1 MEGFLEEAEI
11 ELHLKDRGNY
21 QSERGVRVRA
31 CPQRDREQVFV
42 LLEHDV
48 QIHLRLRT
56 PSSEDQGKRQRET
69 GPWEPDRRSLH
80 LTSKGSRERAS
91 FRG

>member
-1 MEGFLEEAEI
+1 MPSEGVSKGLWPE
-11 ELHLKDRGNY
+11 HTT
-21 QSERGVRVRA
+21 
-31 CPQRDREQVFV
+31 RDREQVFV

-69 GPWEPDRRSLH
+69 GPWEPDQRSLH
-80 LTSKGSRERAS
+80 LTSKESRERAS